1 MNWSDILEESALQGN
16 FGEERLEN
24 TQPQYK
30 DRPQYGVGDASYQ
43 AAGGEAGIRKL
54 VDDFY
59 DVMDQHPNARKIRNM
74 HPEDLT
80 VSRDKLARFLCGW
93 LGGPRLYA
101 EKYGPIMIP
110 QVHGHLEIGRN
121 ERDAWLFCMQE
132 ALEKQSYATMFKIY
146 LMEQLYVPAE
156 RSRNR
161 E

>member
-1 MNWSDILEESALQGN
+1 M
-16 FGEERLEN
+16 EN
-24 TQPQYK
+24 PQTQYK
-30 DRPQYGVGDASYQ
+30 NRPQYGVGDASYQ

-59 DVMDQHPNARKIRNM
+59 DVMDQHPSATKIRNM
-74 HPEDLT
+74 HPKNLT

-101 EKYGPIMIP
+101 EKYGPIQIP
-110 QVHGHLEIGRN
+110 QVHSHLEIGTD

-132 ALEKQSYATMFKIY
+132 ALNKQPYVAEFKKY
-146 LMEQLYVPAE
+146 LLEQLYVPAE